1 MTPGQAIKELR
12 LKKGITQE
20 ELATKTDIK
29 TRTIQRIENDDV
41 KPRAYTVQRIAEALG
56 VDFEKLTGI
65 AEDNEINK
73 AEVLLRNYAAKRNYS
88 NVFLY
93 IGILFL
99 GIALGIISGVLLARS
114 LKLGGETNEMIALS
128 IIVWV
133 GLSCIGCF
141 FLSRYLGKSNR

>member
-65 AEDNEINK
+65 AEDNK
-73 AEVLLRNYAAKRNYS
+73 AEVLLSSYVAKRNYGH
-88 NVFLY
+88 VFLY
-93 IGILFL
+93 TGILLL
-99 GIALGIISGVLLARS
+99 GIALGFITGVLLAKS
-114 LKLGGETNEMIALS
+114 LALGGETNEMIVLS
-128 IIVWV
+128 LIVWV
-133 GLSCIGCF
+133 GIACIACF
-141 FLSRYLGKSNR
+141 FLSRYLVKNKR

>member
-41 KPRAYTVQRIAEALG
+41 KPRAYTVRRIAEALG

-65 AEDNEINK
+65 AEDNK
-73 AEVLLRNYAAKRNYS
+73 AEVLLSNYIAKRNYG
-88 NVFLY
+88 NVFLH
-93 IGILFL
+93 IGILLL
-99 GIALGIISGVLLARS
+99 GIALGIITGVLLARS
-114 LKLGGETNEMIALS
+114 LELEGETNEMIVLS
-128 IIVWV
+128 LIVWV
-133 GLSCIGCF
+133 GIACIGCF
-141 FLSRYLGKSNR
+141 FLSRHLVKSKR